1 MDSQKYIVCSTFKS
15 NQIGNSKQKLAV
27 IHDIKVKSI
36 FFLYQILGENE
47 DIYLTITSFK
57 IWKNGGKIQ
66 IILTWWHWKIWIW
79 IWKDGTKF
87 SQFVYN
93 NKWGT
98 SWNWSWHQRKICRY
112 QKEKDPKIEALHSN
126 SKCHLGKIWKGNI
139 GKIFSEMGFLMTRK
153 KIICNLLNCN
163 LRNFV
168 MMSDRS
174 IAESRIIFFI
184 EDKPLSIFF
193 SIQN

>member
-1 MDSQKYIVCSTFKS
+1 MFSWSMDSQIYIVGSTLNNQNGNSNNNSLMISKSSLIFS
-15 NQIGNSKQKLAV
+15 NQIVGK
-27 IHDIKVKSI
+27 
-36 FFLYQILGENE
+36 NE
-47 DIYLTITSFK
+47 DIYKTITSFRK
-57 IWKNGGKIQ
+57 WKNGGEIQ

-139 GKIFSEMGFLMTRK
+139 GKNISGMGFFDDKK
-153 KIICNLLNCN
+153 KIYLQFARLQSEKFCNDV
-163 LRNFV
+163 RQKY
-168 MMSDRS
+168 S
-174 IAESRIIFFI
+174 
-184 EDKPLSIFF
+184 
-193 SIQN
+193 